1 MIGLPV
7 LAMSVMFEQVQSGKG
22 FLIKTNGDVVPF
34 YPTEEHEGSK
44 VYDMNSV
51 RKACNFKY
59 FEIAYLNDN
68 MMFICDEEGL
78 YATKVDELS
87 EVKALYV
94 EKDMLTTL
102 SSNLRTLSMKSNNEE
117 VSL

>member
-44 VYDMNSV
+44 VYDMDSV
-51 RKACNFKY
+51 RKSCNFDN
-59 FEIAYLNDN
+59 FELAYLNDN

-78 YATKVDELS
+78 YRNGRIVNLIATKIFQNAYESDGVGIVGDCVICRQDA
-87 EVKALYV
+87 VK
-94 EKDMLTTL
+94 
-102 SSNLRTLSMKSNNEE
+102 
-117 VSL
+117 